1 MPGVEKSNKQ
11 AGLRIFTGN
20 SGSLVL
26 VAERAS
32 EPEIILNGEPA
43 QRPGKEM
50 LHFHERAH
58 DGFLSQAITT
68 AMPRLVGNTLAEV
81 SRKVS

>member
-1 MPGVEKSNKQ
+1 MPGIEKSNEQ
-11 AGLRIFTGN
+11 AGLGILTGD

-26 VAERAS
+26 IAERAG
-32 EPEIILNGEPA
+32 EPEIILNSEPA

-50 LHFHERAH
+50 LHFHGRAH

-81 SRKVS
+81 SRKIS